1 MTAGSRSR
9 REQARA
15 WRFRRCPIPSILTY
29 VSLIVERFRRIH
41 RDQPDRPLVHLPAD
55 DRTLTASDIYDAAIV
70 HANALRRQRL
80 GGTLVILAVGNRP
93 SAFPFWLACRQE
105 QVSVMLADVGVTA
118 VEIAELARRFG
129 ASAVILRGLECRR
142 FVDRNRGALR

>member
-1 MTAGSRSR
+1 M
-9 REQARA
+9 
-15 WRFRRCPIPSILTY
+15 
-29 VSLIVERFRRIH
+29 SLIVERFRRIH

-93 SAFPFWLACRQE
+93 AAFPCWLACRQE
-105 QVSVMLADVGVTA
+105 QISVMPAEMGITA

-129 ASAVILRGLECRR
+129 
-142 FVDRNRGALR
+142 GA